1 MQMEMSASPEE
12 IIGSALL
19 VILTWGGLY
28 SACAVV
34 VARRL
39 GSAWLWR
46 GWVGAVLLLCGVV
59 VLRMRSFGPIRME
72 PGVMTYML
80 LAFIG
85 IPTGLATFAIW
96 RGQRRVERRSWLA
109 QTAIAVMVFL
119 LAVPLGLLV
128 GAIPDIL
135 PIL

>member
-1 MQMEMSASPEE
+1 MQMEMTASPEE

-19 VILTWGGLY
+19 VALAWGGLY
-28 SACAVV
+28 SAFAVL

-39 GSAWLWR
+39 GAAWLWR
-46 GWVGAVLLLCGVV
+46 GWVGAVLLLCGLV

-85 IPTGLATFAIW
+85 IPTDCATFAVW
-96 RGQRRVERRSWLA
+96 RGQRRVECRSWPA
-109 QTAIAVMVFL
+109 HAAIAALVFL
-119 LAVPLGLLV
+119 LTLPLGLLV
-128 GAIPDIL
+128 AAIPDIL
-135 PIL
+135 PML

>member
-1 MQMEMSASPEE
+1 MSASPEE

-19 VILTWGGLY
+19 VALAWGGLY
-28 SACAVV
+28 SAFAVV

-39 GSAWLWR
+39 GTAWLWR
-46 GWVGAVLLLCGVV
+46 GWVFAVLLLCGAV

-85 IPTGLATFAIW
+85 IPTGCATLAVW
-96 RGQRRVERRSWLA
+96 RGQRRVERRSWPA
-109 QTAIAVMVFL
+109 QTAIAVLVFL
-119 LAVPLGLLV
+119 LTLPLGLLV
-128 GAIPDIL
+128 AAIPDIL
-135 PIL
+135 PVL